1 MSNLPLNK
9 PENYTDEQVTTF
21 FNRYFTKSLS
31 FPSNQVDA
39 VFSFFTNRG
48 FEESAASAVT
58 TVLVEQ
64 AKIDKV
70 NVFRLIDTLKGLDD
84 VQLSAV
90 VTETLNYRRPKTS
103 SLGYRRPNQFDK
115 IEKRN
120 VVP

>member
-1 MSNLPLNK
+1 MSNLPINK
-9 PENYTDEQVTTF
+9 PENFSDEQVTTF
-21 FNRYFTKSLS
+21 FNRYFTKPLS

-48 FEESAASAVT
+48 FEETAASAIT
-58 TVLVEQ
+58 ATLVEQ
-64 AKIDKV
+64 AKIDKI
-70 NVFRLIDTLKGLDD
+70 NVFRLLDTLKGLDE

-115 IEKRN
+115 NERRN
-120 VVP
+120 IIP